1 MPMKSEICR
10 PVRYS
15 GTVSAKSLMING
27 DTSAKMTPSMPSNP
41 QPRPLAVATCQCVG
55 VMRLSSATAR

>member
-15 GTVSAKSLMING
+15 GTVSAKSLMTSG
-27 DTSAKMTPSMPSNP
+27 DTSAKMTPSIPSNP
-41 QPRPLAVATCQCVG
+41 QPRPLATAMCLCVG
-55 VMRLSSATAR
+55 VTWLSTATAR